1 MYGETLQDFI
11 SEARIQDYVPLFV
24 AKRVKGALRHHANPQ
39 KHHAQRLTQST
50 ARCHLTTGISCGAS

>member
-11 SEARIQDYVPLFV
+11 SEARIQDYLPLLV

-50 ARCHLTTGISCGAS
+50 SGRHLTTGMPCGAS